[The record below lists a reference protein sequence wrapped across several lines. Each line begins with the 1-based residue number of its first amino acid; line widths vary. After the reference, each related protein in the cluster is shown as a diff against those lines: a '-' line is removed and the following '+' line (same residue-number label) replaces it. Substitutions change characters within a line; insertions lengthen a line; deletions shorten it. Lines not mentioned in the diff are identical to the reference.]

1 MPFLA
6 DGIETGLIRFSYA
19 VPAITALRD
28 IRRPGPGRPSWLEWA
43 SLGLAATLFLIAEP
57 TELIRDYSVA
67 GPTESRAANA
77 LVREGALLAAI
88 ILGVCV
94 NWWPWFIQRRS
105 SSREDR

>member
-1 MPFLA
+1 MPCRL
-6 DGIETGLIRFSYA
+6 S
-19 VPAITALRD
+19 
-28 IRRPGPGRPSWLEWA
+28 RPCATFAAQGPDDQAGSSWA